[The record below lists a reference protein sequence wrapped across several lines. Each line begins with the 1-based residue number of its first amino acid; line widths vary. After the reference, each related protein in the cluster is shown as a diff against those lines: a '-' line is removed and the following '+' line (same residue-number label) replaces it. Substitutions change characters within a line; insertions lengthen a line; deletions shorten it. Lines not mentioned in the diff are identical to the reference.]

1 MKINTVERAQYSRW
15 ATPELVLQSSQTYFK
30 NQYCAISSLI
40 FVTCSCIQFVKWYS
54 MNCKNDKN
62 EKMVDSYNATF
73 ISNIEVNHK

>member
-15 ATPELVLQSSQTYFK
+15 AKSTPSSQTYFK

-54 MNCKNDKN
+54 MNCKDDKN